1 MPRKDNFTSPLL
13 YLHSNSRKDM
23 RTAEANTI
31 LDKILKQVEK
41 NGIQPDKI
49 VPLLQQAR
57 EYALKEEDPL
67 LTRALRLCWQHLE
80 SNDGFDLTY
89 LEDGESTEENFN
101 YLISLAIKS
110 ENTYNRDE
118 IREMTNMLQAMA

>member
-1 MPRKDNFTSPLL
+1 
-13 YLHSNSRKDM
+13 M

-31 LDKILKQVEK
+31 LEKILKQVEK
-41 NGIQPDKI
+41 NGIQPDKLI
-49 VPLLQQAR
+49 PLLQQVR
-57 EYALKEEDPL
+57 ELALKEEDPL

-80 SNDGFDLTY
+80 ANEAFDLTY
-89 LEDGESTEENFN
+89 LEDGESTEENFT

>member
-1 MPRKDNFTSPLL
+1 
-13 YLHSNSRKDM
+13 M

-31 LDKILKQVEK
+31 LEKILKQVEK
-41 NGIQPDKI
+41 NGIQPDKLI
-49 VPLLQQAR
+49 PLLQQVR
-57 EYALKEEDPL
+57 EFALKEEDPL

-80 SNDGFDLTY
+80 ANEGFDLTY
-89 LEDGESTEENFN
+89 LEDGETTEENFT

-118 IREMTNMLQAMA
+118 IREMTNMLQATA

>member
-1 MPRKDNFTSPLL
+1 
-13 YLHSNSRKDM
+13 M

-31 LDKILKQVEK
+31 LEKIQKHVEK
-41 NGIQPDKI
+41 NGIQPDKLI
-49 VPLLQQAR
+49 PLLQQAR
-57 EYALKEEDPL
+57 EFALKEEDPL

-80 SNDGFDLTY
+80 ANEAFDLTY
-89 LEDGESTEENFN
+89 LEDGESTEENFT

-118 IREMTNMLQAMA
+118 IREMTNMLQATA